1 MAYFS
6 APFPM
11 LTVVHG
17 SRRQSRVRHRD
28 PLAGILD
35 ATRRDAG
42 MTEQHWPSWWVVTRV
57 QPGDYPG
64 KQSAQL
70 NQLLRASA
78 RVLTFRARRVA

>member
-1 MAYFS
+1 
-6 APFPM
+6 
-11 LTVVHG
+11 
-17 SRRQSRVRHRD
+17 
-28 PLAGILD
+28 
-35 ATRRDAG
+35 
-42 MTEQHWPSWWVVTRV
+42 MTEQYWPLWRVVTRV